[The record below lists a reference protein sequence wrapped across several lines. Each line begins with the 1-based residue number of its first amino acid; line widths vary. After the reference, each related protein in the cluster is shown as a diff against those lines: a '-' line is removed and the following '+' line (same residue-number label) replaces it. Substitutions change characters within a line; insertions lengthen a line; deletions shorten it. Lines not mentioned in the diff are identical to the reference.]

1 MLVRH
6 CELATE
12 CGVPSSNCFVME
24 NGDVLELT
32 REKGQKNGRIKS
44 GVILIDSSRAWQI
57 DDAIVEDRR
66 HLAEDG
72 LVTVSLTL
80 NKKRKAVIGP
90 DVALKGIILPR
101 GVPPEEFVIKVQAVV
116 RAILEDAKVMETL
129 QEQDLHSYLL
139 GALSRYFADQMRA
152 KPLVQVILHHTSS
165 SAGRT
170 PMKALKPSAKTKGV

>member
-1 MLVRH
+1 M
-6 CELATE
+6 
-12 CGVPSSNCFVME
+12 
-24 NGDVLELT
+24 
-32 REKGQKNGRIKS
+32 
-44 GVILIDSSRAWQI
+44 
-57 DDAIVEDRR
+57 
-66 HLAEDG
+66 
-72 LVTVSLTL
+72 TVSLTL
-80 NKKRKAVIGP
+80 NKKRQAVIGP

-170 PMKALKPSAKTKGV
+170 SMKALKPSAKTKGV